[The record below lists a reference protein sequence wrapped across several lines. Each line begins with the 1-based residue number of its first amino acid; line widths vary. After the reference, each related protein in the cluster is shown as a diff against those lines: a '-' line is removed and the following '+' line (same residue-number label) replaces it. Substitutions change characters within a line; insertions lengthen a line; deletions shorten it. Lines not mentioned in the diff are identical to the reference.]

1 MGDAIVSP
9 GDAIVLVGDAIVLLG
24 DAIVFMG
31 DAIVFMREAIVFMRE
46 AIVFMGEAIVCS
58 ATTFLCIATPFLP
71 PSKRGDAFSAD
82 GLADN
87 LHHHYICIYEK
98 YKKEV
103 FFFLSF
109 KEDGPKK
116 LIKGISSW

>member
-1 MGDAIVSP
+1 MGDGIVSP

-31 DAIVFMREAIVFMRE
+31 DAIVFMRE

>member
-1 MGDAIVSP
+1 MRDAFVLMGDGIVSP
-9 GDAIVLVGDAIVLLG
+9 GNAIVLGGDAIVLLG
-24 DAIVFMG
+24 H
-31 DAIVFMREAIVFMRE
+31 AIVFMRE

>member
-31 DAIVFMREAIVFMRE
+31 DAIVFMREAIVFM
-46 AIVFMGEAIVCS
+46 GEAIVCS

-71 PSKRGDAFSAD
+71 PSKIGDAFSAD